1 MINPF
6 DESFIKQISNDLVGF
21 KKSNNN
27 YNFRC
32 PYCGDS
38 AKSVRKQRGWLID
51 YKGTTFFKCFNCDK
65 AISFKYFLKDMN
77 ETVYKSYLMAKNSGS
92 SKVYNNSYVITKEK
106 TEAVKYTDFIGNKFI
121 FNCGK
126 LNNGSIYLR
135 SRHLTHPEMFYYT
148 DDYGSL
154 LESLN
159 LTDYKIEW
167 CNHEERL
174 VIPHWDKMNE
184 LMFLQ
189 FRNLDPN
196 AKVRYKTYRIKED
209 VPKIWGLDRID
220 WNKKVFVVEGALD
233 ASLLDNCIAMSG
245 SDVDTNNIYIN
256 NYKDKLYFILDNEP
270 YNKVIC
276 DKYKKLYERGFNV
289 FIWPNTD
296 AKDINDYYMEN
307 GDLDIFKDMNRFYK
321 GLKLKLELARWI
333 KS

>member
-1 MINPF
+1 MINPL
-6 DESFIKQISNDLVGF
+6 DETFIKELSNDLVGL

-38 AKSVRKQRGWLID
+38 AKSIRKQRGWLID

-65 AISFKYFLKDMN
+65 SISFKYFLKDIN
-77 ETVYKSYLMAKNSGS
+77 ESVYKSYLMAKNSG
-92 SKVYNNSYVITKEK
+92 YNKDYDKPDISIK
-106 TEAVKYTDFIGNKFI
+106 TDKQTLLYEDFISNKHI
-121 FNCGK
+121 MNCSK
-126 LNNGSIYLR
+126 LNNGTIYLK
-135 SRHLTHPEMFYYT
+135 SRKLTHPELFYYT
-148 DDYGSL
+148 DDYGAL

-159 LTDYKIEW
+159 LTDYKSEW

-174 VIPHWDKMNE
+174 VIPHWDKTKEM
-184 LMFLQ
+184 MFLQ

-209 VPKIWGLDRID
+209 VPKIWGLDKID
-220 WNKKVFVVEGALD
+220 WNKNVYVVEGALD
-233 ASLLDNCIAMSG
+233 ASLLSNCIAMSG

-256 NYKDKLYFILDNEP
+256 NYKDKLFFILDNEP

-276 DKYKKLYERGFNV
+276 DKYKKLYEKGFNV
-289 FIWPNTD
+289 FIWPETE
-296 AKDINDYYMEN
+296 AKDINDYYIEN
-307 GDLDIFKDMNRFYK
+307 GNVDIFTDKTRFHK

>member
-6 DESFIKQISNDLVGF
+6 DEPFIKEISGDLTGF
-21 KKSNNN
+21 KKSNHN

-38 AKSVRKQRGWLID
+38 AKSIRKQRGWLID

-65 AISFKYFLKDMN
+65 AVPFKYFLKDIN
-77 ETVYKSYLMAKNSGS
+77 EVVYKSYLMAKNSGY
-92 SKVYNNSYVITKEK
+92 SKDYDKSDISIK
-106 TEAVKYTDFIGNKFI
+106 TDKQTLLYDDFINNKYI
-121 FNCGK
+121 INCSK
-126 LNNGSIYLR
+126 LNNGTIYLK
-135 SRHLTHPEMFYYT
+135 SRKLTHPELFYYT
-148 DDYGSL
+148 PDYGAL

-174 VIPHWDKMNE
+174 VIPHWDKTNE

-209 VPKIWGLDRID
+209 VPKIWGLDKID
-220 WNKKVFVVEGALD
+220 WNKNVYVVEGALD
-233 ASLLDNCIAMSG
+233 ASLLTNCIAMSG

-256 NYKDKLYFILDNEP
+256 NYKDKLFFILDNEP

-289 FIWPNTD
+289 FIWPETE
-296 AKDINDYYMEN
+296 AKDINDYYIEN
-307 GDLDIFKDMNRFYK
+307 GNIDIFNDKTRFHK